1 MASQKNLNSI
11 FTDVATAIRGK
22 TGSSDPIY
30 PVDFADEISAIET
43 GSDPVLVT
51 ATFTQNGVYNASSY
65 SADGFKTVNVNVSS
79 SEKPTLAS
87 PSLNYGTVSRPL
99 TSNTNPS
106 NGGFVNQM
114 IYRVGDKYSY
124 ENIQITSAV
133 ESVPWI
139 YDITPLEGGTFTIYA
154 SEVGTGFNNSP
165 ETSKSVTMLPAT
177 QTTGYI
183 SVANAGDSTPSNLT
197 YTYDENFPR
206 SFREVTDTYGNHF
219 IRIPTIYRKVLASSD
234 GQITSF
240 ALATS
245 KLDNDYEPYP
255 CFVDETNN
263 NAILPFV
270 LVGKYCVSSTSTAN
284 SVNASYA
291 SLNIGAGRTLCRNR
305 GTGYQQFDW
314 KFQKLFTD
322 LGWLISRYV
331 NINQGANIYVI
342 MGIAHQQNYIWVDGI
357 SHGSTEDPTAWYV
370 CNNEANYQN
379 AGGGTSTSTSVA
391 EATILNNG
399 YTKLSYV
406 SPSASKFIAKLGYD
420 TSNPFLNY
428 PADSPSSASQSTY
441 YCDYFYTASGAR
453 PVRCIVG
460 NSLSY
465 HFGWFC
471 CDANYDWSS
480 TFAVRLCYRPV
491 AGATGYVETTR
502 LTTLSGETITD
513 SNGATI
519 VY

>member
-30 PVDFADEISAIET
+30 PVDFADEIESIET

-79 SEKPTLAS
+79 SEKPTLSA
-87 PSLNYGTVSRPL
+87 PSFFDGDAGNPL
-99 TSNTNPS
+99 RSNTNAE
-106 NGGFVNQM
+106 NGKFVNQI
-114 IYRVGDKYSY
+114 IYRIGDKYTY
-124 ENIQITSAV
+124 ENVKIQSAI
-133 ESVPWI
+133 STVPWI
-139 YDITPLEGGTFTIYA
+139 YDITPLAGGNFAVYA
-154 SEVGTGFNNSP
+154 SVAGTNFNNSQEAGKNIAIP
-165 ETSKSVTMLPAT
+165 SAT

-183 SVANAGDSTPSNLT
+183 SVANAGASNPTTLT

-206 SFREVTDTYGNHF
+206 LFQEVTDTYGNIF

-240 ALATS
+240 AMATS

-270 LVGKYCVSSTSTAN
+270 LIGKYCVSSTSTAN
-284 SVNASYA
+284 SVNATPS
-291 SLNIGAGRTLCRNR
+291 SLPIAQGRAICRAR
-305 GTGYQQFDW
+305 GTGYQQYDW

-331 NINQGANIYVI
+331 NINKGSNIYVV
-342 MGIAHQQNYIWVDGI
+342 MGIAHQQKQTWVDGI
-357 SHGSTEDPTAWYV
+357 INGSIEDSTTWYV
-370 CNNEANYQN
+370 CNNEADYQN
-379 AGGGTSTSTSVA
+379 AGGGTSTNTNIA
-391 EATILNNG
+391 EATILANG
-399 YTKLSYV
+399 YTKLSYT
-406 SPSASKFIAKLGYD
+406 SPNGNRYIAKLGYD
-420 TSNPFLNY
+420 TANPFVNY
-428 PADSPSSASQSTY
+428 PAVSSDSAGSTTY
-441 YCDYFYTASGAR
+441 YCDEFFFSANAY
-453 PVRCIVG
+453 PVHCDVG
-460 NSLSY
+460 DTSNVD
-465 HFGWFC
+465 GWFYC
-471 CDANYDWSS
+471 GANYDWS
-480 TFAVRLCYRPV
+480 TAYFVRLCYRPIL
-491 AGATGYVETTR
+491 GATGYVETTR
-502 LTTLSGETITD
+502 LTTLAGETITD

>member
-30 PVDFADEISAIET
+30 PVDFADEIESIET

-51 ATFTQNGVYNASSY
+51 ATFTQNGIYLASDY
-65 SADGFKTVNVNVSS
+65 SADGFSQVAVNVTDAT
-79 SEKPTLAS
+79 KPTLAS
-87 PSLNYGTVSRPL
+87 PTLSQGTTSRPL
-99 TSNTNPS
+99 QSNTNAQ
-106 NGGFVNQM
+106 NGKFVTQM

-139 YDITPLEGGTFTIYA
+139 YDITPLEGDTFTIFA
-154 SEVGTGFNNSP
+154 SEAGTGFNNSP

-183 SVANAGDSTPSNLT
+183 SVAGVGNSAITNLT

-206 SFREVTDTYGNHF
+206 SFEEVTDTYGNVF
-219 IRIPTIYRKVLASSD
+219 IKIPTIYRKVLASSD

-240 ALATS
+240 AMATS

-270 LVGKYCVSSTSTAN
+270 LVGKYCVSNTSTAN

-291 SLNIGAGRTLCRNR
+291 SLSVGAGRTLCRNR
-305 GTGYQQFDW
+305 GTGYQQYDW
-314 KFQKLFTD
+314 KFQKLFVD
-322 LGWLISRYV
+322 LGWLTSRYI

-342 MGIAHQQNYIWVDGI
+342 MGIAHQQAYPWVDGI
-357 SHGSTEDPTAWYV
+357 INGSNEDPTAWYV
-370 CNNEANYQN
+370 CNNEADYQN

-406 SPSASKFIAKLGYD
+406 SPNASKYIAKLGYD
-420 TSNPFLNY
+420 TSCPFLNY

-441 YCDYFYTASGAR
+441 YCDYFYYASGAR
-453 PVRCIVG
+453 PVGCRVG
-460 NSLSY
+460 HSGDY
-465 HFGWFC
+465 YFGWFYC
-471 CDANYDWSS
+471 GANVDWS
-480 TFAVRLCYRPV
+480 TALAVRLCYRPV
-491 AGATGYVETTR
+491 AGATGYSE
-502 LTTLSGETITD
+502 
-513 SNGATI
+513 
-519 VY
+519 

>member
-11 FTDVATAIRGK
+11 FTDVANAIRGK
-22 TGSSDPIY
+22 TGDSDPIY

-51 ATFTQNGVYNASSY
+51 ATFTQNGVYEAETY

-87 PSLNYGTVSRPL
+87 PTLTYGDTERPL
-99 TSNTNPS
+99 QSNTNS
-106 NGGFVNQM
+106 QNGGFVNQM
-114 IYRVGDKYSY
+114 IYRIGDKYSR
-124 ENIQITSAV
+124 ENIQITGNV

-139 YDITPLEGGTFTIYA
+139 YDITPLEGGTFTIYV
-154 SEVGTGFNNSP
+154 SEAGTNFNTSA
-165 ETSKSVTMLPAT
+165 ETSRSVTIPSAT

-183 SVANAGDSTPSNLT
+183 SVANAGGYYNYNRF

-206 SFREVTDTYGNHF
+206 SFQEVTDTYGNHF

-255 CFVDETNN
+255 VFVDETNN

-270 LVGKYCVSSTSTAN
+270 LYGSYCVSDTNTAN
-284 SVNASYA
+284 SINATPVSI
-291 SLNIGAGRTLCRNR
+291 NITNGRTLCRNL
-305 GTGYQQFDW
+305 GTGYQQYDW

-322 LGWLISRYV
+322 LGWLTSRYV
-331 NINQGANIYVI
+331 NINQTANIYVI
-342 MGIAHQQNYIWVDGI
+342 MGIAHQQYRILVDGI
-357 SHGSTEDPTAWYV
+357 AKGSTEYPTAWYV
-370 CNNEANYQN
+370 ANKEADYYSPS
-379 AGGGTSTSTSVA
+379 STSEA
-391 EATILNNG
+391 EATILSHN

-406 SPSASKFIAKLGYD
+406 SPSTTKFIAKLGYD
-420 TSNPFLNY
+420 TANPFLNY
-428 PADSPSSASQSTY
+428 PADSQVSANYNTY
-441 YCDYFYTASGAR
+441 YYDQFQFGSGTR
-453 PVRCIVG
+453 PINCGVG
-460 NSLSY
+460 FSAGSSY
-465 HFGWFC
+465 GWFY
-471 CDANYDWSS
+471 CDTSGLWSGTS
-480 TFAVRLCYRPV
+480 AVRLCYRPIL
-491 AGATGYVETTR
+491 GATGYVETTR
-502 LTTLSGETITD
+502 LTTSSGETITD

>member
-30 PVDFADEISAIET
+30 PVDFADEIKSIET

-87 PSLNYGTVSRPL
+87 PTLSQGTTSRPL
-99 TSNTNPS
+99 QSNTNDQ
-106 NGGFVNQM
+106 NGKFVTQM

-124 ENIQITSAV
+124 DNIQITSAV

-139 YDITPLEGGTFTIYA
+139 YDITPVAGGSSIIYA
-154 SEVGTGFNNSP
+154 STGGTNFNNSQEASRVISIP
-165 ETSKSVTMLPAT
+165 SAT

-183 SVANAGDSTPSNLT
+183 SVAGAGASDPTTLT

-219 IRIPTIYRKVLASSD
+219 IRVPTIYRKVLASSD

-263 NAILPFV
+263 NAILPYV
-270 LVGKYCVSSTSTAN
+270 LIGKYCVSSTSTAN
-284 SVNASYA
+284 SVNATPVIMT
-291 SLNIGAGRTLCRNR
+291 IGAGRTLCRAR
-305 GTGYQQFDW
+305 GTGYQQYDW

-357 SHGSTEDPTAWYV
+357 INGSSEDPTAWYV
-370 CNNEANYQN
+370 CNKEADYQN

-391 EATILNNG
+391 EATILANG

-406 SPSASKFIAKLGYD
+406 SPSASKYIAKLGYD
-420 TSNPFLNY
+420 TANPFLNY
-428 PADSPSSASQSTY
+428 PADSPSSASSSTY
-441 YCDYFYTASGAR
+441 YCDQFYYASGAR
-453 PVRCIVG
+453 PVYCGVG
-460 NSLSY
+460 YSGVNY
-465 HFGWFC
+465 GWFYC
-471 CDANYDWSS
+471 VANGDWSV
-480 TFAVRLCYRPV
+480 THAVRLCYRPV